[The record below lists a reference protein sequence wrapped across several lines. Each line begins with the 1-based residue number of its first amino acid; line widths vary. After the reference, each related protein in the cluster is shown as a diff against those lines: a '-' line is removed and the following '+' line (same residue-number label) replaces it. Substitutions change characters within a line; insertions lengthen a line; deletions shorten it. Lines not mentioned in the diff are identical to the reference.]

1 MPNSYSMASSS
12 IVSQQWKG
20 HGTTSEATG
29 KNALEKYDLFYIID
43 SGRTIMVFPY
53 QPIPIITVHRYMS
66 FSYQPIPITLPII
79 FPNDNPQDF

>member
-29 KNALEKYDLFYIID
+29 KNALEKYDLFYIIN
-43 SGRTIMVFPY
+43 
-53 QPIPIITVHRYMS
+53 IIIV
-66 FSYQPIPITLPII
+66 
-79 FPNDNPQDF
+79 NDNPQDF